1 MAYFM
6 RLSTST
12 KIAIGLGVI
21 YIIWGSTYL
30 GIRLAIDTIPP
41 FIMSGIRF
49 LTAGLLLYAWSRYRG
64 IAKPTARQWRSSW
77 IVGGLLLLMGNG
89 GLAWAEQ
96 SVPSGIAA
104 LIIASIPIWFVMLD
118 WLWQKNRKPTP
129 RVMTGLLLG
138 VAGILLLTQQTG
150 HEGQHAFDMVA
161 VIVLLIAAFAWAF
174 GSVYAKTV
182 DLPKSAIMS
191 ISLQMLTGGVLLV
204 AAGTISGEWARFD
217 INEVT
222 LVSAGALAYLITFG
236 AMIGF
241 SCYFWL
247 LKAAP
252 AEIVATYAYVNPVV
266 AVFLGWMV
274 LSEPVT
280 SQTLFASAVII
291 VAVFLIT
298 SRKQAVKQ
306 AAPVRTSNST
316 VGR

>member
-6 RLSTST
+6 RLSSST

-64 IAKPTARQWRSSW
+64 IAAPTAGQWRSSW

-118 WLWQKNRKPTP
+118 WLWQKNSKPTP
-129 RVMTGLLLG
+129 RVIGGLLLG

-150 HEGQHAFDMVA
+150 HEGQHAFDPVA
-161 VIVLLIAAFAWAF
+161 VVVLLISALAWAF
-174 GSVYAKTV
+174 GSVYAKN
-182 DLPKSAIMS
+182 
-191 ISLQMLTGGVLLV
+191 
-204 AAGTISGEWARFD
+204 R
-217 INEVT
+217 
-222 LVSAGALAYLITFG
+222 
-236 AMIGF
+236 
-241 SCYFWL
+241 
-247 LKAAP
+247 
-252 AEIVATYAYVNPVV
+252 
-266 AVFLGWMV
+266 
-274 LSEPVT
+274 
-280 SQTLFASAVII
+280 
-291 VAVFLIT
+291 
-298 SRKQAVKQ
+298 
-306 AAPVRTSNST
+306 
-316 VGR
+316 